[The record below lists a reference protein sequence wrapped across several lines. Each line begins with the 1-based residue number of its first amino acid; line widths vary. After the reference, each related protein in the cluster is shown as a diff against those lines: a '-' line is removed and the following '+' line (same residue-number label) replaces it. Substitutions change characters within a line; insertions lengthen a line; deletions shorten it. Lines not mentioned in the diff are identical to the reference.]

1 LNKQDEEMEGPTMK
15 ARLLG
20 VVALLFD
27 YFRKICTVAHDQFLS
42 LSRRRLLVSIT
53 AGVLAALFLFWF
65 VDKVIYYFLVRS
77 YIDQVAD
84 VLDLNKHLINALVLL
99 SFLAV
104 VFFANLIW
112 SFSKQKR
119 RIGIA
124 GIAALLVAH
133 SLVLW
138 FGTRDKFF
146 DQAGT
151 AVKCYVVTR
160 DGTVTYGN
168 RHGIDQATGR
178 QCRPVTPEVVER
190 LEEYRKGRLPQ
201 RVADTDPTFFS
212 PRSGEPIVWYYLS
225 KQKGIEIFD
234 LMGFHPETGAEL
246 IPITKE
252 IVETWREQPKQRC
265 MPKRVDP
272 EKFPFFDPR
281 TREPK
286 VWYSRDK
293 DGNYEFYD
301 CPGFHTGTGQ
311 ELLVISQEIADE
323 VLGKSARRA
332 PNPVDITTF
341 VIFDP
346 NTGAARAW
354 YWRGENINYEFFDG
368 PGFHPRNGEPLKL
381 FTKEAMQNWDREIK
395 EEKVRLDRE
404 NKKRAD
410 EEEKRKDDLAKKEAA
425 DKKARDDE
433 RARLTQAAGLCDDL
447 AANPSDS
454 NRLGEGVPFDNLK
467 ARAKEAVSN
476 CEIAISQNPAQLRFK
491 YQLARALHWTD
502 RKRAFDILQELVRQR
517 YPAAFDNLG
526 WLYLTEKKDPSGA
539 ITLFKAGAQAGDSDS
554 MLSLAE
560 MIDRNHLTVA
570 NPAQEKL
577 ALYQRAAQLGNKTAI
592 TAYQVELAKVQN
604 EEQRRMQELQQQR
617 MMLQMFGTVLR
628 NIH

>member
-1 LNKQDEEMEGPTMK
+1 MK

-42 LSRRRLLVSIT
+42 LSRRRLLVSIA

-133 SLVLW
+133 SVVLW

>member
-27 YFRKICTVAHDQFLS
+27 YFRKIGAVAHDQFLS
-42 LSRRRLLVSIT
+42 LSRNRRLLVSIA

-138 FGTRDKFF
+138 FATRDKFF

-168 RHGIDQATGR
+168 RHGIDQVTGR

-212 PRSGEPIVWYYLS
+212 PRSGEPIVWYYQS

-252 IVETWREQPKQRC
+252 IVETWRQQPKQRC
-265 MPKRVDP
+265 IPKRVDP
-272 EKFPFFDPR
+272 EKFPLFDPR
-281 TREPK
+281 TREPR

-323 VLGKSARRA
+323 ILGKSARRT
-332 PNPVDITTF
+332 PNPIDITTF

-354 YWRGENINYEFFDG
+354 YWRGENVSYEFFDG
-368 PGFHPRNGEPLKL
+368 PGFHPRNGEPLKS
-381 FTKEAMQNWDREIK
+381 FTKEAAQDRDREIK
-395 EEKVRLDRE
+395 EAKDRLD
-404 NKKRAD
+404 K
-410 EEEKRKDDLAKKEAA
+410 EEAEKN
-425 DKKARDDE
+425 AR
-433 RARLTQAAGLCDDL
+433 RTP
-447 AANPSDS
+447 NPIDITTF
-454 NRLGEGVPFDNLK
+454 VIFDPNTGA
-467 ARAKEAVSN
+467 ARAWYWRGENVN
-476 CEIAISQNPAQLRFK
+476 YEF
-491 YQLARALHWTD
+491 
-502 RKRAFDILQELVRQR
+502 F
-517 YPAAFDNLG
+517 
-526 WLYLTEKKDPSGA
+526 
-539 ITLFKAGAQAGDSDS
+539 
-554 MLSLAE
+554 
-560 MIDRNHLTVA
+560 
-570 NPAQEKL
+570 
-577 ALYQRAAQLGNKTAI
+577 
-592 TAYQVELAKVQN
+592 
-604 EEQRRMQELQQQR
+604 
-617 MMLQMFGTVLR
+617 
-628 NIH
+628 

>member
-1 LNKQDEEMEGPTMK
+1 MEGPTMK

-84 VLDLNKHLINALVLL
+84 VLDLNKHLVNALVLL

>member
-1 LNKQDEEMEGPTMK
+1 MK

-42 LSRRRLLVSIT
+42 LSRRRLLVSIA

-301 CPGFHTGTGQ
+301 CPGFHTETGQ

>member
-1 LNKQDEEMEGPTMK
+1 MEGPTMK

-42 LSRRRLLVSIT
+42 LSRNRRLLVSIA

-212 PRSGEPIVWYYLS
+212 PRSGEPIVWYYQS

-252 IVETWREQPKQRC
+252 IVETWRQQPKQRC
-265 MPKRVDP
+265 IPKRVDP

-281 TREPK
+281 TREPR

-323 VLGKSARRA
+323 ILGKSARRA

-433 RARLTQAAGLCDDL
+433 RTRLTQAAGLCDDL

-454 NRLGEGVPFDNLK
+454 NRVGEGVPFDNLK

-476 CEIAISQNPAQLRFK
+476 CEIAVSQNPAQLRFK

>member
-1 LNKQDEEMEGPTMK
+1 MK

-381 FTKEAMQNWDREIK
+381 FTKEAMQNWDREIR

-433 RARLTQAAGLCDDL
+433 RTRLTQAAGLCDDL

-454 NRLGEGVPFDNLK
+454 NRVGEGVPFDNLK

>member
-1 LNKQDEEMEGPTMK
+1 MEGPTMK

-212 PRSGEPIVWYYLS
+212 PRSGEPIVWYYQS

>member
-1 LNKQDEEMEGPTMK
+1 MK

>member
-1 LNKQDEEMEGPTMK
+1 MEGPTMK

>member
-1 LNKQDEEMEGPTMK
+1 MK

-20 VVALLFD
+20 VAALLFD
-27 YFRKICTVAHDQFLS
+27 YFRKIGTVARDQFSNLGGN
-42 LSRRRLLVSIT
+42 RRLLASVA
-53 AGVLAALFLFWF
+53 AGILAALFLFWF
-65 VDKVIYYFLVRS
+65 VDKVIYYYLVRS

-138 FGTRDKFF
+138 IGTRDKNF
-146 DQAGT
+146 DPSGT

-168 RHGIDQATGR
+168 RPGIDQATGR

-201 RVADTDPTFFS
+201 RVAITDPTFFS
-212 PRSGEPIVWYYLS
+212 PLSGESIVWYYQS
-225 KQKGIEIFD
+225 KQRGIEIFD
-234 LMGFHPETGAEL
+234 LMGFHPETGVEL

-252 IVETWREQPKQRC
+252 IVETWRQQPTQRC
-265 MPKRVDP
+265 IPKRVDP
-272 EKFPFFDPR
+272 EKFPFFDPQ
-281 TREPK
+281 TREPR
-286 VWYSRDK
+286 VWYWRDK
-293 DGNYEFYD
+293 DGGYEFYD
-301 CPGFHTGTGQ
+301 CPGFHTRTGQ

-323 VLGKSARRA
+323 VLGSRRA
-332 PNPVDITTF
+332 PNPIDITTYVIFDPNTGAARAWYWLGENVSYEFFDGPGFHPRNGEPLKLFTKEAMQIWEHDIRAEKERLDKEAEDKRARRVPNPIDIATF

-354 YWRGENINYEFFDG
+354 YWRGENVSYEFFDG

-381 FTKEAMQNWDREIK
+381 FTKEAMQNWEHQIK
-395 EEKVRLDRE
+395 EEKDRLDRE
-404 NKKRAD
+404 SKKRAD
-410 EEEKRKDDLAKKEAA
+410 EEKKRNDDLAKKEAE
-425 DKKARDDE
+425 DQRGREEE
-433 RARLTQAAGLCDDL
+433 RKRLTQAAGLCDDL
-447 AANPSDS
+447 AANPTDS
-454 NRLGEGVPFDNLK
+454 NRVGQGVPFDNLK
-467 ARAKEAVSN
+467 AQAKEAVSN
-476 CEIAISQNPAQLRFK
+476 CEIAVSQTPDQLRFK

-502 RKRAFDILQELVRQR
+502 RKRAFDILQELVHQR

-526 WLYLTEKKDPSGA
+526 WLYLTERKDPGRA
-539 ITLFKAGAQAGDSDS
+539 IALFKAGTQ
-554 MLSLAE
+554 
-560 MIDRNHLTVA
+560 V
-570 NPAQEKL
+570 
-577 ALYQRAAQLGNKTAI
+577 GNS
-592 TAYQVELAKVQN
+592 
-604 EEQRRMQELQQQR
+604 
-617 MMLQMFGTVLR
+617 
-628 NIH
+628 

>member
-1 LNKQDEEMEGPTMK
+1 MK

-84 VLDLNKHLINALVLL
+84 VLDLNKHLVNALVLL

>member
-212 PRSGEPIVWYYLS
+212 PRSGEPIVWYYQS

>member
-1 LNKQDEEMEGPTMK
+1 MEGPTMK

-301 CPGFHTGTGQ
+301 CPGFHTETGQ